1 MKSFFTLWSP
11 KKVVFTFLMGIAF
24 ILTIAWQI
32 NDHARPYHHTEGEIV
47 KMLNGNLPIYDNG
60 IFVGSGRCA
69 GCHGIDP
76 VGFANVTAE
85 GEMVNPTENWRGTMM
100 ANSAKDPFWR
110 AKVSHET
117 SVNPGHAQDLVNKC
131 TSCHA
136 PIGLYTNIISGNP
149 NYDISQL
156 PTDSMARDGVN
167 CSACHQQRMDNL
179 GQEFSGSLHFHTD
192 TIWGP
197 YVSEEMDFPIFYQ
210 AMQSFVGYTP
220 VGDHKFKKSELCAA
234 CHTLS
239 THTADLDGNYTG
251 DTFIEQATYHE
262 WLNSSYKTSNDPN
275 VHKECQ
281 GCHMPSLEEPIVIA
295 SGYSFLPGRA
305 PYGQHYLVGG
315 NTFMLEL
322 LKNNITPLDLTANA
336 THFNTVIARTNYQLQ
351 HETANVLLVEDNIDA
366 DTARFTVK
374 ITNLA
379 GHKFPSGYP
388 ARRAFI
394 EFVVTNDNGE
404 EVFRSGGVDNDYRV
418 IGENLDFEPHYN
430 VIRDPNQVQIYEMVM
445 GDVNNNVTTVLER
458 AKTYLKDN
466 RLVPLGFSTSVGGL
480 YDTTQIVGVFNDP
493 DFNHINGIE
502 GSGTDEVHYHIPV
515 NGWNGNFHV
524 TARLLYQTAPPKYMD
539 EMFAYDTPEINT
551 FRSMYDAQG
560 PAPFEISLNES
571 NFSVV
576 GIGERKNTFNIFP
589 NPSWDGRVNIQM
601 DQYMPASFDLYDN
614 NGKRVQKGYL
624 SAVNNML
631 QLPNEKGTYLLVIQ
645 EGKNKKLVKLV
656 RK

>member
-1 MKSFFTLWSP
+1 MKSFITRWSP
-11 KKVVFTFLMGIAF
+11 KKIVLTSIVALAA
-24 ILTIAWQI
+24 ILSIAWQS
-32 NDHARPYHHTEGEIV
+32 NEHAMPYHHTDGEIV
-47 KMLNGNLPIYDNG
+47 KLLNGNLPIYDNG

-69 GCHGIDP
+69 GCHGVDP
-76 VGFANVTAE
+76 VAFANITAD
-85 GEMVNPTENWRGTMM
+85 GELVNPAENWRGTMM

-117 SVNPGHAQDLVNKC
+117 TVNPGHAQDLVNKC

-136 PIGLYTNIISGNP
+136 PVGRYTNLMNGNP
-149 NYDISQL
+149 DYDITQL

-167 CSACHQQRMDNL
+167 CSICHQQRMEGL
-179 GQEFSGSLHFHTD
+179 GTEFSGSLHFHTD

-197 YVSEEMDFPIFYQ
+197 FVSEEMDFPIFYQ

-220 VGDHKFKKSELCAA
+220 VGNHKVKQSEMCAA

-239 THTADLDGNYTG
+239 THTADLSGNYTG

-262 WLNSSYKTSNDPN
+262 WLNSSYKTSTDPN

-281 GCHMPSLEEPIVIA
+281 GCHMPSLNEPIVIA
-295 SGYSFLPGRA
+295 SGYSFLPGRQ
-305 PYGQHYLVGG
+305 PYGQHWFVGG

-322 LKNNITPLDLTANA
+322 LKNNITPLDLTATA
-336 THFNTVIARTNYQLQ
+336 THFNTVISRTAYQLQ
-351 HETANVLLVEDNIDA
+351 NETANVQLIEDNIDG
-366 DTARFTVK
+366 DTAKFTVK

-394 EFVVTNDNGE
+394 EFVVTNDAGV
-404 EVFRSGGVDNDYRV
+404 EVFRSGGVDNNYRV
-418 IGENLDFEPHYN
+418 IGENTDFEPHYN
-430 VIRDPNQVQIYEMVM
+430 MINDPNEVQIYEMVM

-466 RLVPLGFSTSVGGL
+466 RLVPLGFSTSAGGL
-480 YDTTQIVGVFNDP
+480 YDTTQIVGVNNDA

-515 NGWNGNFHV
+515 QGWNGNFHV
-524 TARLLYQTAPPKYMD
+524 TARLLYQTAPPRYMD
-539 EMFAYDTPEINT
+539 EMFNFDTPEINT
-551 FRSMYDAQG
+551 FQSMYETQG
-560 PAPFEISLNES
+560 PAPFEIALTES

-576 GIGERKNTFNIFP
+576 GIGERLNQFNIFP
-589 NPSWDGRVNIQM
+589 NPSWDGWVNIQY
-601 DQYMPASFDLYDN
+601 DQVIPASFDLYDN
-614 NGKRVQKGYL
+614 NGKWIQQGYL
-624 SAVNNML
+624 SSYNNSL
-631 QLPNEKGTYLLVIQ
+631 QLPAQRGSYLLVI
-645 EGKNKKLVKLV
+645 KDSRRKKVVKLV
-656 RK
+656 RN